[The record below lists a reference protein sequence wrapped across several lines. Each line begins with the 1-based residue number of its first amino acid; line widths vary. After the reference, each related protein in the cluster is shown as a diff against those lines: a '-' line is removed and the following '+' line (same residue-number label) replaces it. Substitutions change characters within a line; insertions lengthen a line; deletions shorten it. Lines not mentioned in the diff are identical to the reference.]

1 MAMKAEYINP
11 FIKSVFD
18 FFSTMMGCEVKRGQI
33 AVAKNGA
40 GTRESTALI
49 GLGGPARGSVS
60 ISLPFETAEKM
71 VSRLTGAN
79 GKLEEDTLVDGT
91 AELVNILAGS
101 AKAKFCED
109 GGTPLDLSLP
119 TVIRGEGFQID
130 YPSKTVWIEVPFES
144 ELGGFKLRVT
154 FEDDVKVPNNGR

>member
-33 AVAKNGA
+33 AVAKKGA
-40 GTRESTALI
+40 GVREITALI

-60 ISLPFETAEKM
+60 ISLPIETAEKM
-71 VSRLTGAN
+71 VSRMLGAN
-79 GKLEEDTLVDGT
+79 GELAEDTLVDGT

-119 TVIRGEGFQID
+119 TVIRGDGFQID
-130 YPSKTVWIEVPFES
+130 YPSKTVWIEVPFSS
-144 ELGGFKLRVT
+144 ELGAFKIRVT
-154 FEDDVKVPNNGR
+154 FEEDIRAAGN

>member
-11 FIKSVFD
+11 FITSVFE

-33 AVAKNGA
+33 AVAKKGA
-40 GTRESTALI
+40 GTKEITALI

-60 ISLPFETAEKM
+60 VSLPFDTAENM
-71 VSRLTGAN
+71 VSRLLGAE
-79 GKLEEDTLVDGT
+79 GKLDEETLVDGT

-101 AKAKFCED
+101 AKAKFCID

-130 YPSKTVWIEVPFES
+130 YPSKTVWIEVPFSS
-144 ELGGFKLRVT
+144 ELGSFKIRVT
-154 FEDDVKVPNNGR
+154 FEDDVKVGGKG

>member
-11 FIKSVFD
+11 FITIVFD
-18 FFSTMMGCEVKRGQI
+18 LFSTMMGCEVKRGQI
-33 AVAKNGA
+33 GVAKKGA
-40 GTRESTALI
+40 ATREITALI

-71 VSRLTGAN
+71 VSRL
-79 GKLEEDTLVDGT
+79 LLIDGT

-119 TVIRGEGFQID
+119 TVIRGETFQIA
-130 YPSKTVWIEVPFES
+130 YPSKTVWIEVPFSS
-144 ELGGFKLRVT
+144 ELGAFKIRVT
-154 FEDDVKVPNNGR
+154 FEDDMKVAGDG